1 MWILPKPLHTS
12 LSAPAT
18 EALISDSQELS
29 EQCAQSLLVR
39 SKPSPVRTW
48 SQKWKRDSWT
58 SHLSGR
64 ILKPSRGSSFAAQWT
79 SSLEASLVSL
89 SAPQDDAQETMIQ
102 DTFGHTSSEASN
114 SLDDLPLFSLRTSKA
129 SSHQSSAE
137 TIGAT
142 KQGHRFCSMS
152 SESWSAW
159 VTKQRRA
166 YSVRVKSAPP
176 INASA
181 SLSSEQTST
190 QEGESLSLT
199 DFNWRTPT
207 LIEIPNK
214 LFAVEAKGSQGSLFG
229 QALHQTLHQEMQ
241 AQMWATARAGMA
253 QTAAG
258 GGDPSKKAHKS
269 RLENQVQTWL
279 TPAATAGT
287 AKEPLYTAKDETSST
302 DCSTTWPTPK
312 ALEVDE
318 SVEQHH
324 TRALKKSA
332 KNRGPSLTVAAKMAS
347 QPTLHQEASSS
358 TSGSHQESLWTA
370 TDRSSTTAPMSSDSS
385 ETVSYQTQPQEP
397 SPSCGE
403 SWSTPRVGG
412 ANEESDSFLRRC
424 IERTKKGGR
433 RRTVDLTVQ
442 AQTPEIDDVWRQI
455 KPLIPTTD
463 TDTVV
468 QLACIKK
475 NAGKL
480 NPRWV
485 ETLMGLPVGWVR
497 PSADDNDND

>member
-1 MWILPKPLHTS
+1 MWIIPKPLHTS

-89 SAPQDDAQETMIQ
+89 SAPQDDAQETMTQ

-129 SSHQSSAE
+129 SSQADSAE

-142 KQGHRFCSMS
+142 GQERPFCSMS

-159 VTKQRRA
+159 VMTQRQA

-181 SLSSEQTST
+181 SLFSEQTST
-190 QEGESLSLT
+190 
-199 DFNWRTPT
+199 
-207 LIEIPNK
+207 
-214 LFAVEAKGSQGSLFG
+214 AQG
-229 QALHQTLHQEMQ
+229 
-241 AQMWATARAGMA
+241 
-253 QTAAG
+253 
-258 GGDPSKKAHKS
+258 
-269 RLENQVQTWL
+269 
-279 TPAATAGT
+279 
-287 AKEPLYTAKDETSST
+287 ETSST

-358 TSGSHQESLWTA
+358 TSGSHQESLWME

-385 ETVSYQTQPQEP
+385 ETVSYQTQPQGP

-403 SWSTPRVGG
+403 SYV
-412 ANEESDSFLRRC
+412 
-424 IERTKKGGR
+424 
-433 RRTVDLTVQ
+433 
-442 AQTPEIDDVWRQI
+442 
-455 KPLIPTTD
+455 
-463 TDTVV
+463 
-468 QLACIKK
+468 
-475 NAGKL
+475 GKL

-497 PSADDNDND
+497 PSADDNEND